1 MHTKRRGCY
10 ALSKGNRRC
19 FFFFQFLFFEKRSR
33 RSVYKFL
40 KANKF
45 LIGRSFRFSVDLMS
59 IFVDINE
66 EIQFVNTVVR
76 LETVSTTGEI
86 LWQKIEE
93 IDFLLFII
101 EFNWRVVNF
110 SSERM
115 TKGIDSP
122 TGLKSPQ
129 VNRNFFPINRSHCGP
144 WKFEPIN

>member
-1 MHTKRRGCY
+1 
-10 ALSKGNRRC
+10 
-19 FFFFQFLFFEKRSR
+19 
-33 RSVYKFL
+33 
-40 KANKF
+40 
-45 LIGRSFRFSVDLMS
+45 MS

-122 TGLKSPQ
+122 TGLKSPRWIEISFRLIDR
-129 VNRNFFPINRSHCGP
+129 VVDRESSNRSIREVELIFCNP
-144 WKFEPIN
+144 FRASTVFNKSSQF

>member
-1 MHTKRRGCY
+1 M
-10 ALSKGNRRC
+10 
-19 FFFFQFLFFEKRSR
+19 
-33 RSVYKFL
+33 YKFL

-45 LIGRSFRFSVDLMS
+45 LIGRSFRFNVDLMS

-101 EFNWRVVNF
+101 EFN
-110 SSERM
+110 
-115 TKGIDSP
+115 
-122 TGLKSPQ
+122 
-129 VNRNFFPINRSHCGP
+129 
-144 WKFEPIN
+144 